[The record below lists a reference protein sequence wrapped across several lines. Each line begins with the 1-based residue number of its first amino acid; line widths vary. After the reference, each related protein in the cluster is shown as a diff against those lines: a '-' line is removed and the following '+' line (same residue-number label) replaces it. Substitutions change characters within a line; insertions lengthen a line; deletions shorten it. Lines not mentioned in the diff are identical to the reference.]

1 MWFSVGYVGHMQEKK
16 QDVNKL
22 SVNDVINQ
30 ISSEWRRYI
39 YSKVDLR
46 KVSINNGL
54 NLRSHDN
61 VICLL
66 DAFQFYRRQS
76 KVVSL
81 PSPPTLFETIVKE
94 LRFLLT
100 CSNKSNTR
108 LS

>member
-46 KVSINNGL
+46 KVSINQRAL
-54 NLRSHDN
+54 MSQLIHALSHEM
-61 VICLL
+61 
-66 DAFQFYRRQS
+66 
-76 KVVSL
+76 
-81 PSPPTLFETIVKE
+81 T
-94 LRFLLT
+94 
-100 CSNKSNTR
+100 
-108 LS
+108 

>member
-1 MWFSVGYVGHMQEKK
+1 MQEKK

-61 VICLL
+61 IICLL

-81 PSPPTLFETIVKE
+81 PLQSLKNCVS
-94 LRFLLT
+94 FLLALIKVT
-100 CSNKSNTR
+100 QDCREGT
-108 LS
+108 